1 MDFFHSR
8 CMEFSILH
16 QCLLL
21 FDQFWLT
28 SFRTEFQIFLQHH
41 IAIFVI
47 GQKMTFLLAFL
58 SWEHSSEKDVFAQL
72 NPLEECF
79 KICHMLCVY
88 KKLNYKGK
96 GMYCI
101 IAHLGPTQ
109 ACRLLISS
117 IFLCNEFP
125 TFFGNS
131 GT

>member
-1 MDFFHSR
+1 M
-8 CMEFSILH
+8 
-16 QCLLL
+16 
-21 FDQFWLT
+21 
-28 SFRTEFQIFLQHH
+28 QHH

-117 IFLCNEFP
+117 IFLCNDFP
-125 TFFGNS
+125 TFFGNA
-131 GT
+131 GI